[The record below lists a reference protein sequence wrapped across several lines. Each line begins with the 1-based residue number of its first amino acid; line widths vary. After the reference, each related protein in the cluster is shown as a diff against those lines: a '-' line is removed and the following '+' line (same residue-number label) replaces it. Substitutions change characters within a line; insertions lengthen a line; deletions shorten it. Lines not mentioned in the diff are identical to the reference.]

1 VAGGDGADF
10 CVGEQKTSCEPLEA
24 GGDLTAGTYTFGG
37 FDPSV
42 TLTVGDG
49 WWSHAGLSYPDF
61 VLIAQGAAVNGSAA
75 RFLSFNHVPDQVM
88 DFETGQ
94 LVPLEGDFLDWL
106 TSQDCIDLTA
116 GPTPATVAGASG
128 TSVDFSVGTE
138 PVCFER
144 FFWWPG
150 FWFSPGERDRMYV
163 VDADGVDL
171 IIDIATVD
179 AAQFDA
185 FLTEAEAVLDTVEF
199 G

>member
-1 VAGGDGADF
+1 
-10 CVGEQKTSCEPLEA
+10 
-24 GGDLTAGTYTFGG
+24 
-37 FDPSV
+37 
-42 TLTVGDG
+42 
-49 WWSHAGLSYPDF
+49 
-61 VLIAQGAAVNGSAA
+61 
-75 RFLSFNHVPDQVM
+75 
-88 DFETGQ
+88 
-94 LVPLEGDFLDWL
+94 
-106 TSQDCIDLTA
+106 
-116 GPTPATVAGASG
+116 
-128 TSVDFSVGTE
+128 
-138 PVCFER
+138 VCFER